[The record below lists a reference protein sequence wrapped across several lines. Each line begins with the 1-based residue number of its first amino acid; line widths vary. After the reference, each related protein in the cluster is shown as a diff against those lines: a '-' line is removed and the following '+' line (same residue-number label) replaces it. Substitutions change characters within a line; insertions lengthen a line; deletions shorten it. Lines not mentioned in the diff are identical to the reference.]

1 MYTKAQLQLMA
12 YDTTVTLYKAREKK
26 HDNGGAYHKPDKAKM
41 HDAYVKWK
49 LRRAKRKFDIKKFLG
64 GASKDNDDGKGK
76 ESQHVSEG

>member
-1 MYTKAQLQLMA
+1 
-12 YDTTVTLYKAREKK
+12 
-26 HDNGGAYHKPDKAKM
+26 M

-64 GASKDNDDGKGK
+64 GASKDNDNGKGK